1 MQTNRYQ
8 AYHSGKDKKKESCS
22 SSAFKL
28 NEIKNMV
35 LGTACEICEDWF
47 HNIRIGRGDKT
58 KSKLSSLI
66 TELCM

>member
-8 AYHSGKDKKKESCS
+8 TYHSGKDKKKESCS

-47 HNIRIGRGDKT
+47 HNI
-58 KSKLSSLI
+58 
-66 TELCM
+66 